1 MDRIKVDFDRGRSY
15 EAKLFD
21 DRAPKTCKII
31 KNNLPFTYEFHQSIV
46 SGQAIVTL
54 PPEDLEVPEE
64 NQRTIA
70 IPPGSLCYLVKD
82 PPRNIPEEI
91 YITYG
96 PYFTSSCSTI
106 DFQQPVNVFGR
117 LDADEEELE
126 AEGNRILMEGAETVT
141 FNPVKD

>member
-1 MDRIKVDFDRGRSY
+1 MKHIEVEFERGNSY

-21 DRAPKTCKII
+21 EKAPRTCNII

-46 SGQAIVTL
+46 SGQAAVTL

-64 NQRTIA
+64 NQRTIG
-70 IPPGSLCYLVKD
+70 IPTGSLCYLVKD
-82 PPRNIPEEI
+82 PPRNVPEEI

-106 DFQQPVNVFGR
+106 DFQQPVNVFGQ
-117 LDADEEELE
+117 LDGDEEELE
-126 AEGNRILMEGAETVT
+126 SEGNRILMEGAETVT
-141 FNPVKD
+141 FRLAED